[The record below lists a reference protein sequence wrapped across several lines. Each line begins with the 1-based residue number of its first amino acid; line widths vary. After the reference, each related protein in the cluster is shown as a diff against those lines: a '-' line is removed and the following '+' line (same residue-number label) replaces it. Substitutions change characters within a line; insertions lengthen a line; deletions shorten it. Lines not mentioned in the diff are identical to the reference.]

1 MDEQNA
7 SNQQDHDQSTS
18 KLICTAN
25 HGFAPYAQEELRRRF
40 GSVKSTMLIPGE
52 VFVVTLESTIEA
64 AVDSLKDNPLIFLRH
79 IFPVLMELPGNDP
92 DEALNQAAACLLKRD
107 DLEGRRISVQVRK
120 AEGSSWTESPGLL
133 RDRLQTELSPL
144 EADFTVTEPEW
155 VISLF
160 AAKNAWYF
168 GVSDPSSNLSDW
180 NGGAIRFQREEG
192 QISRAKFK
200 LLEAERQFEIPFS
213 SFHNALD
220 IGAAPGGWTSFL
232 LERGLKVTA
241 VDPAK
246 MHESLL
252 DHPNLRIVNK
262 NASDVKF
269 KEAQFDLLVCDMS
282 WSPKLMARLVTDLLY
297 ALAPGGT
304 AVVTVKLLTKKPM
317 ALVHE
322 IMDIFE
328 DSRMQIQGAKQL
340 FHNRDEITLYMIKY

>member
-1 MDEQNA
+1 MVEHNASQKQDNEQNSA
-7 SNQQDHDQSTS
+7 
-18 KLICTAN
+18 KIICTAN
-25 HGFAPYAQEELRRRF
+25 YGFAPYAQEELRRLF
-40 GSVKSTMLIPGE
+40 GSLKSTMLIPGE
-52 VFVVTLESTIEA
+52 VFVVTLGATIQD
-64 AVDSLKDNPLIFLRH
+64 AVERITEKSPVFLRH
-79 IFPVLMELPGNDP
+79 MFPVLMEIPGEDK
-92 DEALNQAAACLLKRD
+92 ELAFEQVVAYLLKRD
-107 DLEGRRISVQVRK
+107 YIEGSRVSVQVRK
-120 AEGSSWTESPGLL
+120 ADGSTWTESPGSL
-133 RDRLQTELSPL
+133 RDKLQEELAPL
-144 EADFTVTEPEW
+144 EAEFTVLNPEW

-160 AAKNAWYF
+160 VAKTTWYL
-168 GVSDPSSNLSDW
+168 GVSRPESNLSDW

-200 LLEAERQFEIPFS
+200 LLEAEKEFGIPFT
-213 SFHNALD
+213 SFRNALD
-220 IGAAPGGWTSFL
+220 IGAAPGGWSSFL

-282 WSPKLMARLVTDLLY
+282 WSPKLMARMVTDLLY
-297 ALAPGGT
+297 SLASGGT

-317 ALVHE
+317 ALIHE